1 MNICL
6 GFLKNFLLIR
16 CKNLSKSHYKFL
28 FTKFRLHLII
38 IVLEVLNNYQR
49 KKLDETNDEEFY
61 SDPKFVY
68 NLDSNFR
75 KYLSD
80 IYESEIDNYSTVLD
94 LMSSWDSYLPLE
106 KKYKKVIGHGLNKQ
120 ELQKNKI
127 FDYFWIQNFN
137 LNQEIPLDSR
147 SIDYCLMV
155 AAWQYLQYPEN
166 LTKEIARILNDQGKF
181 IIAFSNRAFWHK
193 APNIWTTSTEEERIK
208 YVRKVLI
215 TNGFNEP
222 NIIKKFNQPALNI
235 FNFLNKDPFYCLI
248 ATKE

>member
-1 MNICL
+1 M
-6 GFLKNFLLIR
+6 
-16 CKNLSKSHYKFL
+16 
-28 FTKFRLHLII
+28 
-38 IVLEVLNNYQR
+38 EVLNNYQR
-49 KKLDETNDEEFY
+49 KKLDESNDEEFY

-68 NLDSNFR
+68 HLDANFR
-75 KYLSD
+75 QYLSVV
-80 IYESEIDNYSTVLD
+80 YENEIADCSTILD
-94 LMSSWDSYLPLE
+94 LMSSWDSYLPKG

-120 ELQKNKI
+120 ELERNKI
-127 FDYFWIQNFN
+127 FDSYWIQNFN
-137 LNQEIPLDSR
+137 SNQKIPLDSD

-166 LTKEIARILNDQGKF
+166 LTNEIVRILRNHGKI

-193 APNIWTTSTEEERIK
+193 APNIWTSSTEEERVK

-222 NIIKKFNQPALNI
+222 KIIKKFNEPTLKI
-235 FNFLNKDPFYCLI
+235 FNFLNNDPFYCLI